1 MEERSRRI
9 NTRIDGIAEKKG
21 KALDEYQE
29 QVQELLLEKLNL
41 NIIKID
47 GTTDSKF
54 SDTNIIKYLK
64 IQINWKEAISKLNI
78 TLVKQ
83 HWKKEK
89 IYRKR

>member
-1 MEERSRRI
+1 MEERSQRI

-64 IQINWKEAISKLNI
+64 IQIN
-78 TLVKQ
+78 
-83 HWKKEK
+83 
-89 IYRKR
+89 